1 MPINPAIA
9 MGVRGLELPDPL
21 EQYSRFATIQNAQ
34 QQNALAN
41 MQLEEYGRARAEEE
55 EIRNRLAGGASLES
69 PETRNFLLGSKTGRG
84 ILKSQDEAL
93 SARYKAAGERFGA
106 IKAQTELQ
114 RGFLAQID
122 PEDPNAVSKL
132 MAFHQGNH
140 TGPLGE
146 FLAQVGV
153 KPDQG
158 SAEIAALQ
166 GQPPEA
172 IRAFINRSA
181 QGVEAFNSKLM
192 EVSPGATLIDP
203 RTRQPVY
210 TAPTKPEASPAD
222 VRAYEYA
229 VSQGYKGSF
238 MDFKAAQ
245 RPPGTTNI
253 QNVQAFAPAS
263 VEAQKQYVQ
272 NVGEERKTLREAP
285 NLLASIDEARKLI
298 PGAKGFMGAG
308 GEPLLKAA
316 SFLNNRLGLSID
328 TKGVTD
334 ATVLRTRLFDG
345 ILANL
350 KKLDSQ
356 PSQEQQRIMQ
366 ESLGNL
372 GTDPQALERILD
384 ATEAALRT
392 RVDLY
397 NADVKDAESR
407 GVKFPFNPVVN
418 LPPPAKK
425 GAGVVNQIPGRQA
438 PATPSRTVVRT
449 GTLNGRRVV
458 EYSDG
463 KTEYAD

>member
-9 MGVRGLELPDPL
+9 MGVRGIELQDPL
-21 EQYSRFATIQNAQ
+21 AQYGRVAAIQQAQ

-166 GQPPEA
+166 GQSPEA

-192 EVSPGATLIDP
+192 EVSPGATLVDP
-203 RTRQPVY
+203 RTRQPVF
-210 TAPTKPEASPAD
+210 TAPVAPKEFAPSPD
-222 VRAYEYA
+222 M
-229 VSQGYKGSF
+229 QGYELAKREGFKGSF
-238 MDFKAAQ
+238 FDYKRQLAEAGRTPAQPREPQPQPPVAVVDPATGRTIYVSREEALAGRMTPASAIEGLTPKERQNREAKYPQATMAVKTFESATDTLIKDLKRLETHPGLSGITGIAAG
-245 RPPGTTNI
+245 RLPGITGAGREAEALYDKI
-253 QNVQAFAPAS
+253 MARGGFQELQNMRNASPTGGALGNVSNQEGAQLRQAFAAIDRKQDAPS
-263 VEAQKQYVQ
+263 VRRAIRDVVEQLQ
-272 NVGEERKTLREAP
+272 GSKTRVREAYDTTYEYRRP
-285 NLLASIDEARKLI
+285 EA
-298 PGAKGFMGAG
+298 
-308 GEPLLKAA
+308 AA
-316 SFLNNRLGLSID
+316 PAATGSG
-328 TKGVTD
+328 
-334 ATVLRTRLFDG
+334 ATVS
-345 ILANL
+345 NW
-350 KKLDSQ
+350 
-356 PSQEQQRIMQ
+356 
-366 ESLGNL
+366 
-372 GTDPQALERILD
+372 
-384 ATEAALRT
+384 
-392 RVDLY
+392 
-397 NADVKDAESR
+397 
-407 GVKFPFNPVVN
+407 
-418 LPPPAKK
+418 
-425 GAGVVNQIPGRQA
+425 
-438 PATPSRTVVRT
+438 
-449 GTLNGRRVV
+449 
-458 EYSDG
+458 
-463 KTEYAD
+463 

>member
-9 MGVRGLELPDPL
+9 MGVRGIELQDPL
-21 EQYSRFATIQNAQ
+21 AQYGRVAAIQQAQ

-192 EVSPGATLIDP
+192 EVSPGATLVDP

-210 TAPTKPEASPAD
+210 TAPATPPTPPEVVRLQEMAD
-222 VRAYEYA
+222 AL
-229 VSQGYKGSF
+229 
-238 MDFKAAQ
+238 
-245 RPPGTTNI
+245 PPGSPQRKVLEDRIKLLTTRPEPTRVSVNLPPQQSAFEAGLGKGQATKVMEDKAVADDAKSI
-253 QNVQAFAPAS
+253 IATVAQGRQLLQSGMITGFGADYLTKFGAALNQAGINFAEDRVANTQAFAANM
-263 VEAQKQYVQ
+263 AQ
-272 NVGEERKTLREAP
+272 NVGRVVKQ
-285 NLLASIDEARKLI
+285 
-298 PGAKGFMGAG
+298 FGAG
-308 GEPLLKAA
+308 T
-316 SFLNNRLGLSID
+316 GLSNADREYAEKMAGGNIS
-328 TKGVTD
+328 
-334 ATVLRTRLFDG
+334 
-345 ILANL
+345 
-350 KKLDSQ
+350 LDRKS
-356 PSQEQQRIMQ
+356 
-366 ESLGNL
+366 
-372 GTDPQALERILD
+372 LERILD
-384 ATEAALRT
+384 INERAARNVIELHNKNVSGIKT
-392 RVDLY
+392 NIPLTV
-397 NADVKDAESR
+397 E
-407 GVKFPFNPVVN
+407 
-418 LPPPAKK
+418 LPP
-425 GAGVVNQIPGRQA
+425 VTA
-438 PATPSRTVVRT
+438 PAAPAGRPS
-449 GTLNGRRVV
+449 L
-458 EYSDG
+458 DAIF
-463 KTEYAD
+463 KK